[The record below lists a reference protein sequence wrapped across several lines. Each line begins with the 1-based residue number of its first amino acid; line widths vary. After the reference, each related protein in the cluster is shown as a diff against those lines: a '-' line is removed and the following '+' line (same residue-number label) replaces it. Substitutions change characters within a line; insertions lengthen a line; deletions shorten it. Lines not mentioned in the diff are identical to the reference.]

1 MKKVVLIIIVT
12 LFVSGCAELSD
23 WEVRIADGYHLSRL
37 SNYHIILET
46 CYESEKIDFDRYT
59 IRAVKYNKNYIFLQ
73 MIKYSEILYF
83 ERENPGLD
91 AVKEIISSPSKELL
105 YYTIIN
111 VNTHEVADLFTEDEF
126 YAHIA
131 NNYYGNMTDWNMTK
145 GGLGLEN
152 DYELEC

>member
-12 LFVSGCAELSD
+12 LFVSGCAGLSD

-37 SNYHIILET
+37 SSSHIIFRT
-46 CYESEKIDFDRYT
+46 CYESENIDFNRYT

-83 ERENPGLD
+83 ERENPDLD
-91 AVKEIISSPSKELL
+91 AAKEIISSPAKELL

-111 VNTHEVADLFTEDEF
+111 VNTHEVTDLFNEDEF
-126 YAHIA
+126 YVHIE
-131 NNYYGNMTDWNMTK
+131 NNDYGNMTDWNMAK
-145 GGLGLEN
+145 GGFGLEN